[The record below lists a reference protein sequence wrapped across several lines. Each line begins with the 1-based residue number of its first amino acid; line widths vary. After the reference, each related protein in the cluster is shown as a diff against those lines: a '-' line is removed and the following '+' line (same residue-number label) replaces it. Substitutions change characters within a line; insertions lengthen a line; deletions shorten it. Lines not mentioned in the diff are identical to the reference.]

1 MNRAMTQSDPS
12 RLRGCLNNLIS
23 LVALSAMWVG
33 GDLSEI
39 GSRLIE
45 ALSAML
51 EVDFIFLKIDV
62 SADQRLEL
70 SHFAQG
76 FAAAGRQEILE
87 CLMALF
93 GANVADWPTKSR
105 FSSNGTTFHIASAQL
120 GMSNLTGLL
129 IAGSRDPSFPNEE
142 QRLILNVASNHAALA
157 AQEAANRIAERKKAT
172 LLEQEATKRTR
183 ELAVS
188 NDALM
193 REITDR
199 RREEALRDSELNA
212 RLLVDSVPGLVAILS
227 PAGDV
232 QAANRQLLTYCGIS
246 IEEFNNWATNGSIH
260 EEDLPTVVRFSEAL
274 ARGKSFEYEAR
285 VRRHDGVYRWF
296 HLRGLPFRNT
306 NAVIVRWY
314 VFLADIE
321 ERKQVEAARERNER
335 DLYQI
340 INTIP
345 VMAWSAKPDGT
356 IDFVNRHILQ
366 SVEVPPGAAKGW
378 DWFHAVHPEDVE
390 SLGAVWRE
398 LMSSQVPGQVEARLK
413 CQDGSFRWFLVR
425 FNPLFAQDGRL
436 MKWYGTNTDIHDSSE
451 ANQDLRRSEAFLAQG
466 QRLTMTGS
474 IWWRP
479 LTDDMFWSTEAFR
492 LFEYRL
498 DEKPTIE
505 LMLSRCHPEDVGQ
518 LQSTVAQLNT
528 VGSPAD
534 FEYRLRMEDGRIKH
548 LHAVLQNVG
557 SEAGDAEIFGAIT
570 DITER
575 KIAEDKLRHSEML
588 LLAGQ
593 KMSQTGTFSWW
604 LDNDNV
610 SGSEEFYRIFEFEP
624 GSPTTLERIAS
635 RIHPADLPLLRE
647 KIQAARD
654 GLDNSEYQIR
664 LLFENGAI
672 KHVRGISRMVEHK
685 DGRIECIG
693 ATQDVTLRQLAEDAR
708 DKGRSD
714 LFHVTRS
721 MSLGEMA
728 ASIAHEVNQPLSGI
742 MTNTNTC
749 LRLLSAD
756 PPNLP
761 VALKAVQRTLRDSQR
776 AADVIA
782 RLRALFKKTAT
793 VCEPLDLNEAAKQ
806 VITLV
811 GADFQRRKI
820 VVRTEMDGDL
830 PLIEGDRV
838 QLQQVVLNL
847 LRNAAD
853 AIDEGGS
860 EVREIVLRTGQEADG
875 AVRLTVQD
883 TGRGVDPENIDML
896 FQAFHSTKPEGMGI
910 GLSVSRSILESH
922 RGRIWA
928 EGRHEGPGASFGF
941 SIPRHASSREAELTD
956 TRPETKSRSDVSK
969 EYRFDEA
976 LRGRD

>member
-1 MNRAMTQSDPS
+1 MTQSDPS

-33 GDLSEI
+33 SDLSEI

-87 CLMALF
+87 CLMAPF
-93 GANVADWPTKSR
+93 GATVVDWPTKSR
-105 FSSNGTTFHIASAQL
+105 FNSNGSTFHIASAQL

-129 IAGSRDPSFPNEE
+129 IAGSRDPTFPNEE

-157 AQEAANRIAERKKAT
+157 AQEATNRIAERKKAT
-172 LLEQEATKRTR
+172 LLEREVTKRTR

-199 RREEALRDSELNA
+199 RRAE
-212 RLLVDSVPGLVAILS
+212 
-227 PAGDV
+227 
-232 QAANRQLLTYCGIS
+232 
-246 IEEFNNWATNGSIH
+246 
-260 EEDLPTVVRFSEAL
+260 
-274 ARGKSFEYEAR
+274 
-285 VRRHDGVYRWF
+285 
-296 HLRGLPFRNT
+296 
-306 NAVIVRWY
+306 
-314 VFLADIE
+314 
-321 ERKQVEAARERNER
+321 
-335 DLYQI
+335 
-340 INTIP
+340 
-345 VMAWSAKPDGT
+345 
-356 IDFVNRHILQ
+356 
-366 SVEVPPGAAKGW
+366 
-378 DWFHAVHPEDVE
+378 
-390 SLGAVWRE
+390 
-398 LMSSQVPGQVEARLK
+398 
-413 CQDGSFRWFLVR
+413 
-425 FNPLFAQDGRL
+425 AQDGRL
-436 MKWYGTNTDIHDSSE
+436 MKWYGTNTDIHDSKE

-518 LQSTVAQLNT
+518 LQSTLAQLNT

-534 FEYRLRMEDGRIKH
+534 FEYRLRTEDGRIKH

-557 SEAGDAEIFGAIT
+557 SEAGDSEIFGAIT

-575 KIAEDKLRHSEML
+575 KIAEDRLRHSEML

-635 RIHPADLPLLRE
+635 RIHPDDLPLLEE

-672 KHVRGISRMVEHK
+672 KHVRGISRIVEHK
-685 DGRIECIG
+685 EGRIECIG

-793 VCEPLDLNEAAKQ
+793 VCEPLDLNAAAKQ
-806 VITLV
+806 VLALV

-928 EGRHEGPGASFGF
+928 ERRHEGPGASFGF

-956 TRPETKSRSDVSK
+956 TRSETKSRSEVSK

-976 LRGRD
+976 LRGRN